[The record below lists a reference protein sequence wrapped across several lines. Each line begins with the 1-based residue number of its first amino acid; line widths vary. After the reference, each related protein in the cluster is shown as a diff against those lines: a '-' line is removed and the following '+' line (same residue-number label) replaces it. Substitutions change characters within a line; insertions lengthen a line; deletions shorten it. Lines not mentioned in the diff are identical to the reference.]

1 MKKMMALTITLLLMM
16 ATLVA
21 CGNNTPSTTPS
32 TDDSSKTTVATEPST
47 DPIETTTA
55 TEPSTDPIEIPTSFR
70 SLPSP
75 ENLLDVYRKEV
86 EYRIATERYFT
97 FEEENFIESNGYNA
111 GYRCIQEF
119 SDTLYTY
126 HYPVVYRVGDEMVIA
141 YSRGGHLD
149 FEGEDEVTKNLW
161 NMHGSPSVHVPQL
174 TAEEKEISRA
184 RGSMVYNSASG
195 SVSFWEFGQ
204 LVATHTVPAGAG
216 YVGLSDDEGY
226 LFRLDA
232 AVYAVALEGSRKI
245 ADGVSVVILADYY
258 DSSDFGSQPLF
269 LMKDGT
275 LKVYSSWYGDQQA
288 PADDPC
294 HLQDISYEGGYLAN
308 N

>member
-1 MKKMMALTITLLLMM
+1 MKKMALTITLLLMM

-21 CGNNTPSTTPS
+21 CGNNTPSTTLS
-32 TDDSSKTTVATEPST
+32 TDDPSKTTVATEPST

-55 TEPSTDPIEIPTSFR
+55 TEPSIPSTFCA
-70 SLPSP
+70 LPSA
-75 ENLLDVYRKEV
+75 ENLIETYQMEVKYRLVRDEYLTYEERVYLSTQGYDSGYQCIR
-86 EYRIATERYFT
+86 EYA
-97 FEEENFIESNGYNA
+97 NG
-111 GYRCIQEF
+111 
-119 SDTLYTY
+119 DLYTY
-126 HYPVVYRVGDEMVIA
+126 SYPVVYRVEESIVIA

-149 FEGEDEVTKNLW
+149 FEGEDEVTKDFW
-161 NMHGSPSVHVPQL
+161 EVYGSPSVHVSQI
-174 TAEEKEISRA
+174 AEEEREISETT
-184 RGSMVYNSASG
+184 GSVVYDETSG